1 MKTTGS
7 AAVSKPTFKVP
18 LANYSRGNYLKI
30 AGLFRFVG
38 VAPMQH
44 AGALKTFAGLAAMNG
59 EFTDPKKGRY
69 LEIN

>member
-1 MKTTGS
+1 MMTTGS
-7 AAVSKPTFKVP
+7 AAVSKTTFKVP

-44 AGALKTFAGLAAMNG
+44 AGALKTFAGLAAN
-59 EFTDPKKGRY
+59 EW
-69 LEIN
+69 